1 MNKSAKTL
9 IVFFII
15 LGIFLVIFFVSN
27 KMNEV
32 NQSQVTNESNK
43 QSSNINNLSSINLS
57 ENKQSNV
64 INSIDNLNI
73 NNLNEYL
80 EKNNTSI
87 EEKEISNFST
97 SLSGD
102 ENRLENIRISCN
114 TINGKILKDGETFS
128 FNEVVGKPTEEKGYK
143 EADVI
148 IGTKLEK
155 GLGGGNCQVSTTLY
169 NACLN
174 IKEIEIVERN
184 PHKRKVSYVEEG
196 KDASVSYGT
205 LDLKFTNHTGS
216 SIMILMNSED
226 NKVTARILKL

>member
-1 MNKSAKTL
+1 MNKSSKTL

-32 NQSQVTNESNK
+32 NQSYISDDNTK
-43 QSSNINNLSSINLS
+43 KSINKDNLGNIYLS
-57 ENKQSNV
+57 ENKSNNIV
-64 INSIDNLNI
+64 NYTDNLNI
-73 NNLNEYL
+73 NTLNEYL

-87 EEKEISNFST
+87 EEKEISSFST
-97 SLSGD
+97 PLGGD
-102 ENRLENIRISCN
+102 ENRLENIKISCN

-128 FNEVVGKPTEEKGYK
+128 FNEVVGKPTEERGYK

-184 PHKRKVSYVEEG
+184 PHKRKVTYVEEG

-226 NKVTARILKL
+226 NKVTAKILKI

>member
-32 NQSQVTNESNK
+32 NQSQVTNENNK
-43 QSSNINNLSSINLS
+43 QSSDINNLSNINLN
-57 ENKQSNV
+57 EKKQNV
-64 INSIDNLNI
+64 INSVDNLNI

-97 SLSGD
+97 PLSGD

-205 LDLKFTNHTGS
+205 LDLKFINNTGKDITIYMK
-216 SIMILMNSED
+216 SID
-226 NKVTARILKL
+226 NQVTARIVTF

>member
-32 NQSQVTNESNK
+32 NQSQVTNENNK
-43 QSSNINNLSSINLS
+43 QSSDINNLSNINLN
-57 ENKQSNV
+57 EKKQNV
-64 INSIDNLNI
+64 INSVDNLNI

-80 EKNNTSI
+80 EKNKTSK
-87 EEKEISNFST
+87 KEISNFST
-97 SLSGD
+97 PLSGD

-226 NKVTARILKL
+226 NKVTAKILKI